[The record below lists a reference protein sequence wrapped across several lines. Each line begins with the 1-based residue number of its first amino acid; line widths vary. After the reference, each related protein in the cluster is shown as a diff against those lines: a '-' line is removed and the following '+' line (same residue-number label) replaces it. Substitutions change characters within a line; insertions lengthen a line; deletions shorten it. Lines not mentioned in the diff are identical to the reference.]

1 MTSPY
6 ASGGGGSHFEA
17 AVVSYYLAALL
28 CELPVRG
35 LLGNVITSV
44 STQRGELGAPLD
56 DIVLAG
62 TTDDGIAT
70 SLHLQI
76 KNKISFTAGDEN
88 WIDVLQRAWDTFIA
102 GDFDRAHMR
111 FGVGIGRYSARADD
125 HYQSVLSWARY
136 SDSAKDFFLRIEK
149 KDFSSESKVAFVQT
163 IRNALTAHAGRAL
176 THDELWEFLKC
187 LLIVHFDFQTA
198 EVSRDAEAV
207 RDRLR
212 ALFADDPE
220 SRAVQ
225 LWDHLI
231 AQAGRL
237 IPLAGS
243 IDRVT
248 FRQQMR
254 TDGFILTEPSATRR
268 RALLAIGQESQ
279 RALAEIKVD
288 IAGLRLHR
296 HTASNALRRAL
307 DAARFIQLIGEP
319 GTGKSALL
327 KEFAEESARLG
338 PVFVLKDARIQPRG
352 WAALANVL
360 GIRSDCAE
368 VLTDL
373 AGSGEPILF
382 IDGIDK
388 IVDPAVQITVN
399 DILRTIAATPY
410 LADWKVVV
418 TVREQNLQHLETW
431 IDGAVLNALPLASVT
446 VAPLGRDERNT
457 VSAYFPRLRPLLAQE
472 SIDVILHRPFFLNAL
487 LTLGAQGTSDATLPA
502 TEAALMH
509 LWWTFGGTDQTGF
522 ALAQEQRET
531 LIALGERFA
540 QSPSSAITLGGL
552 SVNAIERLATAGV
565 LRNVELGHSV
575 VFAHDIFEEWTLC
588 ETLIRHR
595 SSVVSF
601 LRDSEEAQ
609 ILIRPVQLLGTYLL
623 ETETASLAWE
633 LLIAETAAPELRS
646 VWQRAV
652 LLSCLQSTRTT
663 ALLNTLTPYLMEED
677 AQALQKLMLALRTIE
692 VVPNGQFLNE
702 AETPHIDPADRSKY
716 ANLTAKPRIT
726 VWIRF
731 LDWLMQHI
739 KSLPRTVIPDLL
751 PIFSSWQDLFAGQN
765 VRHCRE
771 IGTIACDWLAEV
783 ERDLHPDSFAD
794 RREPLGLSLSYEDDQ
809 KLEKSLRAIF
819 LGSAAENPD
828 VVKAYLAD
836 KTQIDNSRR
845 IYRDA
850 IMESALP
857 LARHLPTALVD
868 FMLAAF
874 LDHPKDDKDDHF
886 YSNARFLIDNLGIAS
901 DRHFD
906 PASPV
911 QLPFLLL
918 LRLHESEG
926 LRLIHAFCNHA
937 ISVWRWSR
945 THPAHYAPATP
956 LPVIVSW
963 DGNPREFWGDHQVY
977 LWFRGMWGSDAV
989 RCALM
994 ALELWALQQLDSGA
1008 LFADVL
1014 NKVMD
1019 RNESVAVLGLAVSL
1033 CLAFPQ
1039 ASIAQSASLLT
1050 CSHLWSWDIA
1060 RWMGDRHPVNQM
1072 GNWYRYR
1079 HQLTANKELNERSHR
1094 QHDIRELLPYLI
1106 FAGDDELQKRVLTGI
1121 SAFPQ
1126 HLPFEY
1132 EEEKEN
1138 SNRVTELTEKMAVF
1152 AERGVLDNWK
1162 VQQTSD
1168 GDGYVIWCDAPS
1180 THTERFKEQS
1190 EDHARLSEYFALGM
1204 WANEALEKGVVD
1216 PKITLSDAWHR
1227 VQDIDK
1233 DSAFE
1238 LTEDFHEQQRAV
1250 AIAGVAFVLA
1260 RYTDDD
1266 AAFAWS
1272 VETLHRAATAPEM
1285 QRDFLLRSSVLAMHP
1300 KVFAVHGYSGLLV
1313 RDRLVP
1319 KAQAA
1324 LLHAA
1329 LHPLEHLAA
1338 AVFVSMASYAAKY
1351 QTFCWI
1357 LVDLGIGRS
1366 ITDRDHIPNHY
1377 NVVPDAHEYAANQ
1390 KLLRRAKLALARN
1403 AVPKLPAIPM
1413 PWIKQLRFSWTAFK
1427 DWAGGLRRRPA
1438 AQRVSR
1444 YRASPETNGYQRNPR
1459 IFLWH
1464 VAEALILKAPLAAL
1478 TGSPDAAQRVTALA
1492 CQLRDFT
1499 IMEVL
1504 PSFADS
1510 RREYRSNTPFE
1521 WVYACSA
1528 WLGRVLAIIPE
1539 FEAKERLISPIL
1551 AAENETAL
1559 LLLHTV
1565 MYHFMLC
1572 ALATPTDI
1580 SEADL
1585 ALWRRLADWVLANP
1599 EGSNPLREHLDRE
1612 YTDCVFSLFFCAA
1625 GGFSPLLCAIDPG
1638 WRHLPL
1644 FLSTVEKAVA
1654 KLGANSAI
1662 FTALTTLLSH
1672 GGRDWLPEPAL
1683 GWIETIV
1690 EARAADIPFWQIHGE
1705 NTVALLKSVV
1715 AANEGTITEALR
1727 HRIIRLADRLVDGG
1741 VRGAGFL
1748 QQELLRLSP

>member
-17 AVVSYYLAALL
+17 TVVSYYLAALL

-44 STQRGELGAPLD
+44 STQRGEMGAPLD
-56 DIVLAG
+56 DVVLAG
-62 TTDDGIAT
+62 ATDDGVAT
-70 SLHLQI
+70 ALHLQI
-76 KNKISFTAGDEN
+76 KNKVSFTAGDEN

-102 GDFDRAHMR
+102 GDFDRTHMR
-111 FGVGIGRYSARADD
+111 FGVGIGRYNARADD

-136 SDSAKDFFLRIEK
+136 SDSADDFFLRIEK
-149 KDFSSESKVAFVQT
+149 KDFSSEAKVAFVQT
-163 IRNALTAHAGRAL
+163 IRNALAAHVGRSL

-187 LLIVHFDFQTA
+187 LLIIHFDFQTA

-212 ALFADDPE
+212 ALFTDDPE
-220 SRAVQ
+220 SRAGQ
-225 LWDHLI
+225 MWDQLI

-243 IDRVT
+243 LDRVT
-248 FRQQMR
+248 LRQQMYA
-254 TDGFILTEPSATRR
+254 DGFVLTEPSAARR
-268 RALLAIGQESQ
+268 RALLAIDQESQ
-279 RALAEIKVD
+279 RALGEIKAD

-296 HTASNALRRAL
+296 HAASTALRKAL
-307 DAARFIQLIGEP
+307 DDARFIQLIGEP

-327 KEFAEESARLG
+327 KELAEESARLG
-338 PVFVLKDARIQPRG
+338 PIFVLKDARIQPRG

-382 IDGIDK
+382 VDGIDK

-399 DILRTIAATPY
+399 DILRTIAATPH
-410 LADWKVVV
+410 LSDWKVVV
-418 TVREQNLQHLETW
+418 TVREQNLRHLETW
-431 IDGAVLNALPLASVT
+431 IDSAVLNALPLASVT
-446 VAPLGRDERNT
+446 VTPLGRDERNT

-487 LTLGAQGTSDATLPA
+487 LMLGAQGANNAALPA
-502 TEAALMH
+502 TEAALMR
-509 LWWTFGGTDQTGF
+509 LWWSFGGTDQTGF

-540 QSPSSAITLGGL
+540 QSPGSAITLGQL
-552 SVNAIERLATAGV
+552 SVNAIEQLATAGV

-595 SSVVSF
+595 SNVVSF
-601 LRDSEEAQ
+601 LRDSKEAE
-609 ILIRPVQLLGTYLL
+609 ILIRPVQLLGTHLL
-623 ETETASLAWE
+623 ETETTSLAWE
-633 LLIAETAAPELRS
+633 RLLAETAAPELRS

-663 ALLNTLTPYLMEED
+663 ALLDTLTSYLVAED
-677 AQALQKLMLALRTIE
+677 AQALRKLMLALRTIE
-692 VVPNGQFLNE
+692 VVPNEQFLNE
-702 AETPHIDPADRSKY
+702 AETPHVDPADRSKY

-726 VWIRF
+726 VWLRF
-731 LDWLMQHI
+731 LDWLMRHI
-739 KSLPRTVIPDLL
+739 TSLPRTVIPDLL
-751 PIFSSWQDLFAGQN
+751 PIFSSWQDLFAGKN

-771 IGTIACDWLAEV
+771 MGTLACDWLAEV
-783 ERDLHPDSFAD
+783 ERDLHSDNFAD
-794 RREPLGLSLSYEDDQ
+794 CRDPLGLSLSYDDDQ

-828 VVKAYLAD
+828 PVKAYLKD
-836 KTQIDNSRR
+836 KAQTERLQR

-874 LDHPKDDKDDHF
+874 LDHPKDGKDDHF

-937 ISVWRWSR
+937 ITVWRWSR

-977 LWFRGMWGSDAV
+977 LWFRGTWGSDAV

-994 ALELWALQQLDSGA
+994 ALEWWALQQLDSGA
-1008 LFADVL
+1008 SFADVFD
-1014 NKVMD
+1014 KVTD

-1039 ASIAQSASLLT
+1039 VSLAQSASLLT
-1050 CSHLWSWDIA
+1050 CSHLWGWDIA
-1060 RWMGDRHPVNQM
+1060 RWIGDRHPVNQM
-1072 GNWYRYR
+1072 GNWYRHR
-1079 HQLTANKELNERSHR
+1079 RELTANKELNERPHR
-1094 QHDIRELLPYLI
+1094 QQDIRQLLPYLI
-1106 FAGDDELQKRVLTGI
+1106 FAGDDDLQQRVLAGVF
-1121 SAFPQ
+1121 AFPQ

-1132 EEEKEN
+1132 EEEKKN
-1138 SNRVTELTEKMAVF
+1138 GNRVAELTEKMTVF
-1152 AERGVLDNWK
+1152 AERGVLDNWQ
-1162 VQQTSD
+1162 VQQARD
-1168 GDGYVIWCDAPS
+1168 GDGYLIWCDAPS

-1190 EDHARLSEYFALGM
+1190 EDQARLSEYFALGL

-1216 PKITLSDAWHR
+1216 PKITLSEAWQR
-1227 VQDIDK
+1227 VQVIDK
-1233 DSAFE
+1233 DNAFD
-1238 LTEDFHEQQRAV
+1238 LTEDFHEQQRAA

-1260 RYTDDD
+1260 RYSDDD
-1266 AAFAWS
+1266 AAFSWS
-1272 VETLHRAATAPEM
+1272 VEALHRAATAPEA
-1285 QRDFLLRSSVLAMHP
+1285 QRNFLLRSSVLAMHP
-1300 KVFAVHGYSGLLV
+1300 KVFAVHGYSGLLA
-1313 RDRLVP
+1313 RDRLVRE
-1319 KAQAA
+1319 AQAA

-1357 LVDLGIGRS
+1357 LIDLGIGRS
-1366 ITDRDHIPNHY
+1366 IADRDHIPNHY
-1377 NVVPDAHEYAANQ
+1377 NVVPDAYEHAANE
-1390 KLLRRAKLALARN
+1390 KLLRRAKLALAKN

-1413 PWIKQLRFSWTAFK
+1413 PWIKQPQLSWSALK
-1427 DWAGGLRRRPA
+1427 DWASGLLRRPA
-1438 AQRVSR
+1438 AQQALR
-1444 YRASPETNGYQRNPR
+1444 YRASPETNGYQRNSR

-1464 VAEALILKAPLAAL
+1464 VAEALILKAPLVAL

-1499 IMEVL
+1499 IMEVV
-1504 PSFADS
+1504 PPFADS
-1510 RREYRSNTPFE
+1510 RREYRGNTPFE

-1528 WLGRVLAIIPE
+1528 WLGEVLAAIPE
-1539 FEAKERLISPIL
+1539 FEAKEQLITPIL

-1565 MYHFMLC
+1565 MYHFMLN

-1580 SEADL
+1580 SDADL
-1585 ALWRRLADWVLANP
+1585 MLWRYLADWVLANP
-1599 EGSNPLREHLDRE
+1599 EGSNPLSEHLDRE
-1612 YTDCVFSLFFCAA
+1612 FTDCIFSLFFCAT
-1625 GGFSPLLCAIDPG
+1625 GGFSSLLCAINPG
-1638 WRHLPL
+1638 WRHLSL
-1644 FLSTVEKAVA
+1644 FLYTVEKAVT
-1654 KLGANSAI
+1654 KLGANSTV

-1672 GGRDWLPEPAL
+1672 GGCDWLPDPAL
-1683 GWIETIV
+1683 GWIETTV
-1690 EARAADIPFWQIHGE
+1690 ETRAADIPFWQIHGE

-1715 AANEGTITEALR
+1715 AVKQDAMTEALR
-1727 HRIIRLADRLVDGG
+1727 QRIIRLADRLVDGG